1 MNERIK
7 AIVRLVV
14 ILILALNGL
23 LAGIGVSPISN
34 ETAYGFVSDLV
45 TILASVW
52 AWWWKNNN
60 VTKAA
65 AHSQEVLVEFKKMT
79 PEAYAEL
86 TNGLEEGEDPN
97 DLQ

>member
-1 MNERIK
+1 MSERAK
-7 AIVRLVV
+7 AITRLVV

-34 ETAYGFVSDLV
+34 ETAYGVVSDLV
-45 TILASVW
+45 AILASVW
-52 AWWWKNNN
+52 AWWKNNN
-60 VTKAA
+60 ITTEAQHA
-65 AHSQEVLVEFKKMT
+65 QEVLNEFKNMT

-86 TNGLEEGEDPN
+86 TNGLEEGENPD